1 MSILLLANRRKLNQS
16 IAMTPYLLLG
26 AGFSRNWGG
35 WLASEVFEYLLGR
48 PEVVDNEELRR
59 ILWDSQPK
67 GGFEYALEALQA
79 RQKTGDRNASA
90 CLEALQAAVIA
101 MFNDM
106 NEGFNSIVDWEF
118 SKKEE
123 SQIATF
129 LTKFEAIFT
138 LNQDLLI
145 EKHYLSSAPELRR
158 KDRWDG
164 VAMPGL
170 VPKGS
175 GFASIVG
182 QRWQVQSEA
191 TFRLEGRI
199 QPFFKLHGS
208 TNWDAP
214 DGSSTLIV
222 GGNKTGAIG
231 GSPILSW
238 YYSEFER
245 AMFAGDARLMVI
257 GYGFRDEHINA
268 TLIKAIIHC
277 GLKLFIVTPAGADQA
292 RQVNPSAGGAI
303 KAGSELEDAF
313 ERGVIGASQRGLSEI
328 FGGNGL
334 ELAKLGRFFFE

>member
-1 MSILLLANRRKLNQS
+1 MAIARLANRRKLNQS
-16 IAMTPYLLLG
+16 IAMKHYLLLG

-59 ILWDSQPK
+59 ILWDSQPR

-79 RQKTGDRNASA
+79 RHHTRDNTGTA

-106 NEGFNSIVDWEF
+106 NEGFNGIDDWEF
-118 SKKEE
+118 SNKMD

-145 EKHYLSSAPELRR
+145 EKHYLSATPELRR

-182 QRWQVQSEA
+182 QRWQVQKEDA
-191 TFRLEGRI
+191 FRLEGRI
-199 QPFFKLHGS
+199 QPYIKLHGS

-222 GGNKTGAIG
+222 GGNKSGAIG
-231 GSPILSW
+231 SAPILSW

-245 AMFAGDARLMVI
+245 AMFEGDARLMVI

-268 TLIKAIIHC
+268 TLIKAVVRC

-303 KAGSELEDAF
+303 KARSALEDTF
-313 ERGVIGASQRGLSEI
+313 ERGVIGASQRGLREI

-334 ELAKLGRFFFE
+334 ELAKLERFFAE